1 MPTQQAKRR
10 WGKSEEQRLAWL
22 RSALR
27 RPGAKLVLE
36 HRKNGAQYVVEPGGL
51 RVTATEAQ
59 ALIRRKY
66 VHAYDHG
73 LFADAPQSWVCKSQE
88 EKPP

>member
-10 WGKSEEQRLAWL
+10 WGKNEEQRLGFL
-22 RSALR
+22 RKALR
-27 RPGAKLVLE
+27 KRGARLVLE

-51 RVTATEAQ
+51 RVTPVEAQ

-66 VHAYDHG
+66 VHVLDRG
-73 LFADAPQSWVCKSQE
+73 LFDTPQSWTSN
-88 EKPP
+88 